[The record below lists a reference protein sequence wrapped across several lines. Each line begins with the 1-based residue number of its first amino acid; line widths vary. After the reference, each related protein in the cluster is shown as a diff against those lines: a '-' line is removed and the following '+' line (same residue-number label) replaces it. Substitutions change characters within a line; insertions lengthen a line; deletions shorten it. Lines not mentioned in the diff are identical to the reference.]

1 MTSQRFANKVV
12 VVTGGSSGIGKA
24 AVSRFAKEGAAVM
37 IGDID
42 QTLGQALVTKVSG
55 DNVAFHK
62 TDVSQELELVALMD
76 AAVATFGRLDIL
88 FNNAGLT
95 AMGNTPEL
103 APDLWRRVIETD
115 LSSVFYASRAAIP
128 HMRLQGGGVIINNAS
143 ISGMMGDYGMVVYNA
158 AKGGVVN
165 YTRALALDHARENIR
180 VNAICPGAID
190 TPLFAG
196 IKAVPK
202 LYSDWMEL
210 IPMGRIGQPEEIASV
225 VAFLASDDASYMT
238 GSIITIDGG
247 QTSTTGTPNFN
258 NYLDALKVQY
268 N

>member
-1 MTSQRFANKVV
+1 MSSQRFANKVV

-103 APDLWRRVIETD
+103 APDL
-115 LSSVFYASRAAIP
+115 
-128 HMRLQGGGVIINNAS
+128 
-143 ISGMMGDYGMVVYNA
+143 
-158 AKGGVVN
+158 
-165 YTRALALDHARENIR
+165 
-180 VNAICPGAID
+180 
-190 TPLFAG
+190 
-196 IKAVPK
+196 
-202 LYSDWMEL
+202 
-210 IPMGRIGQPEEIASV
+210 
-225 VAFLASDDASYMT
+225 
-238 GSIITIDGG
+238 
-247 QTSTTGTPNFN
+247 
-258 NYLDALKVQY
+258 
-268 N
+268 

>member
-1 MTSQRFANKVV
+1 M
-12 VVTGGSSGIGKA
+12 VTGGEAGTDADAGLVDGRAIAIAQAEAPRQYGNGCA
-24 AVSRFAKEGAAVM
+24 A
-37 IGDID
+37 
-42 QTLGQALVTKVSG
+42 LGELGGGCATG
-55 DNVAFHK
+55 GVA
-62 TDVSQELELVALMD
+62 QQRRLVAE
-76 AAVATFGRLDIL
+76 AAAEAGGIL
-88 FNNAGLT
+88 AG
-95 AMGNTPEL
+95 E
-103 APDLWRRVIETD
+103 I
-115 LSSVFYASRAAIP
+115 
-128 HMRLQGGGVIINNAS
+128 LQGGGVIINNAS

-165 YTRALALDHARENIR
+165 YTRALALDHAHENIR